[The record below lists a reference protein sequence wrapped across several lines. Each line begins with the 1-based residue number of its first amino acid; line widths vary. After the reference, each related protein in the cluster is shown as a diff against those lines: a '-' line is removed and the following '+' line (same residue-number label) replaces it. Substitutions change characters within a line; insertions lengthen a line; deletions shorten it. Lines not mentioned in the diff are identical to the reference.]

1 MMMNRKNNIIKVFNY
16 NIGEDIIAFST
27 LRGEGIDAESPYDG
41 FSICDYTG
49 DDGKKVSLCRQSLCD
64 YLGIPPQNL
73 IIPRQTHSDTVA
85 VIDNVPQGNI
95 TGVDSLITRLA
106 DTALAINTADCVP
119 VLLADT
125 TTGLISAIHAGWRGI
140 VSEIIPKTVT
150 EAKGLGAKDFKA
162 VIGPAI
168 CSECFET
175 SDEIAEKFR
184 TKFGNCVITTN
195 ALTGKK
201 HVDLVQSAKIQLL
214 YTGIKEENI
223 TISDKCTRCNYTELF
238 SARKSGVNS
247 GRVATVIM
255 RKNKS

>member
-1 MMMNRKNNIIKVFNY
+1 M
-16 NIGEDIIAFST
+16 GEDIIAFST

-95 TGVDSLITRLA
+95 TGVDSLITRLT

-119 VLLADT
+119 VLLSDT

-150 EAKGLGAKDFKA
+150 KAKELGAKHFKA

-184 TKFGNCVITTN
+184 TKFGESVITTN
-195 ALTGKK
+195 EITGKK

-223 TISDKCTRCNYTELF
+223 TISGKCTRCNYTELF

>member
-95 TGVDSLITRLA
+95 TGVDSLITRLT

-150 EAKGLGAKDFKA
+150 KAKELGAKHFKA

-184 TKFGNCVITTN
+184 TKFGESVITTN
-195 ALTGKK
+195 EITGKK

>member
-1 MMMNRKNNIIKVFNY
+1 MNRKNNIIKVFNY

-41 FSICDYTG
+41 FSICGYTG

>member
-16 NIGEDIIAFST
+16 NMGEDIIAFST

-95 TGVDSLITRLA
+95 TGVDSLITRLT

-119 VLLADT
+119 VLLSDT

-150 EAKGLGAKDFKA
+150 KAKELGAKHFKA

-184 TKFGNCVITTN
+184 TKFGESVITTN
-195 ALTGKK
+195 EITGKK

-223 TISDKCTRCNYTELF
+223 TISGKCTRCNYTELF

>member
-16 NIGEDIIAFST
+16 NMGEDIIAFST

-95 TGVDSLITRLA
+95 TGVDSLITRLT

-125 TTGLISAIHAGWRGI
+125 GLISAIHAGWRGK

-150 EAKGLGAKDFKA
+150 KAKELGAKHFKA

-184 TKFGNCVITTN
+184 IKFGESVITTN
-195 ALTGKK
+195 EITGKK
-201 HVDLVQSAKIQLL
+201 HVNLVQSAKIQLL

-223 TISDKCTRCNYTELF
+223 TISGKCTRCNYTELF